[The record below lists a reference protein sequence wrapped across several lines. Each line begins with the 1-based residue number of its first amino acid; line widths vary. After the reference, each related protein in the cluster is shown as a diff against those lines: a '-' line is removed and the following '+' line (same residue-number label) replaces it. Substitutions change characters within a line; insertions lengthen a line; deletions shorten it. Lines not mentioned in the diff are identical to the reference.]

1 MNMKKNKGR
10 PKINWDLL
18 SYDDFDLD
26 RLDKVKKKQL
36 NKIET
41 LQRKLDKIDGLINKL
56 QNQQE
61 KYQLSKLPI
70 ESTLE
75 NHSIELNKILLV
87 IDQKSKIFSRKDDSI
102 TLIRSEKSVR
112 GKISYFGKTIWCHIG
127 SNHKNGLVH
136 KGQTIGTM
144 NKAQLCDEFRYKV
157 QIKIQTSWLSS

>member
-1 MNMKKNKGR
+1 VNNKKNQGR

-18 SYDDFDLD
+18 TYDDFDLD

-41 LQRKLDKIDGLINKL
+41 LQKKLDKIDGLINRL

-61 KYQLSKLPI
+61 KYQLSKSPI
-70 ESTLE
+70 ENTLE
-75 NHSIELNKILLV
+75 KHSIELNKILLV
-87 IDQKSKIFSRKDDSI
+87 IDQKSKIFSKKDDRI

-136 KGQTIGTM
+136 KGKKIGSMTR
-144 NKAQLCDEFRYKV
+144 AQLCDEFRHKV
-157 QIKIQTSWLSS
+157 QIKIQTSWVNS

>member
-1 MNMKKNKGR
+1 MNKKKNKGR

-87 IDQKSKIFSRKDDSI
+87 IDQKSKIFSKKDDSI
-102 TLIRSEKSVR
+102 TLIRSEKSIR

-136 KGQTIGTM
+136 INKTIGTM
-144 NKAQLCDEFRYKV
+144 TKAQLCDEFRYKV

>member
-1 MNMKKNKGR
+1 MNNKKNQGR

-18 SYDDFDLD
+18 TYDDFDLD

-41 LQRKLDKIDGLINKL
+41 LQKKLDKIDGLINRL

-61 KYQLSKLPI
+61 KYQLSKSPI
-70 ESTLE
+70 ENTLE
-75 NHSIELNKILLV
+75 KHSIELNKIF
-87 IDQKSKIFSRKDDSI
+87 SKKDDRI

-136 KGQTIGTM
+136 KGKKIGSMTR
-144 NKAQLCDEFRYKV
+144 AQLCDEFRHKV
-157 QIKIQTSWLSS
+157 QIKIQTSWVNS